1 MSQEKNIAAFKTK
14 IIAKRPKRWGQM
26 GEIFKDIDAYF
37 HLMEL
42 TNDN

>member
-1 MSQEKNIAAFKTK
+1 
-14 IIAKRPKRWGQM
+14 M

-42 TNDN
+42 MNDNLKYTPTYWN